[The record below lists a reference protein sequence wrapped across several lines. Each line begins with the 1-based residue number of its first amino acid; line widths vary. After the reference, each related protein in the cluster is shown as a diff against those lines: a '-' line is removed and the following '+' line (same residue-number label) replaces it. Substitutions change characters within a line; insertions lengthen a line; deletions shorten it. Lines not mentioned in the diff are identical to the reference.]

1 MIFSGI
7 IMLSLLASIWFTVFF
22 LILRYKCTSQKRHRE
37 DTKLKVGL
45 FHPYC
50 NAGGGG
56 EKVLWV
62 ALRALQEKYPNAEY
76 YIYTVNVEATP
87 QEILTKVDK
96 ALNVKI
102 ENSVQF
108 IYLNRKKWIEAQTY
122 PYFTLLGQSLGS
134 VYLGL
139 EALRQLNPGIF
150 NYN

>member
-1 MIFSGI
+1 MIFTGI
-7 IMLSLLASIWFTVFF
+7 VTLSLLATVWFTIFF
-22 LILRYKCTSQKRHRE
+22 LIVRHKFTSQKQNRE
-37 DTKLKVGL
+37 DSKLKVGL

-62 ALRALQEKYPNAEY
+62 ALRALQERYPDAEY
-76 YIYTVNVEATP
+76 YIYTVNIEATP
-87 QEILTKVDK
+87 QEILAKVDK
-96 ALNVKI
+96 VLNVKI
-102 ENSVQF
+102 ENSVKF

-139 EALRQLNPGIF
+139 EALSQLNPGTF
-150 NYN
+150 HYF

>member
-1 MIFSGI
+1 
-7 IMLSLLASIWFTVFF
+7 MLSLLASVWFTVFF
-22 LILRYKCTSQKRHRE
+22 LILRYKCTYQKENKE

-62 ALRALQEKYPNAEY
+62 ALQALQEKYPDAEY
-76 YIYTVNVEATP
+76 YIYTVNIEATP
-87 QEILTKVDK
+87 QEILAKVDK
-96 ALNVKI
+96 ALNVKVT
-102 ENSVQF
+102 NNVKF
-108 IYLNRKKWIEAQTY
+108 IYLNRKKWIEAETY
-122 PYFTLLGQSLGS
+122 SYFTLLGQSLGS

-150 NYN
+150 ILNII